1 MDTSILSMSIEDS
14 YEVVGDYP
22 YEDAEVTIA
31 VMGATGSGKSTFIN
45 MVSGSNL
52 AVGEGLK
59 SCTSKV
65 EMSRPFELAG
75 RTITLIDT
83 PGFDDTTRSDTD
95 VLKMI
100 AAFLSTMYS
109 DGCTLSGIIYMQ
121 RISDF
126 RMTGISRRNFS
137 LFRKLCGDDTLR
149 NVVIVTNMWGAV
161 SANVGLAREDELAKD
176 DMFFKPVLDKGARMM
191 RHDNSY
197 ETAVGILTQ
206 LIRKQPRALLI
217 QRELVDQEKDIAQTA
232 AGAELA
238 EDIEEQAAKW
248 REELRQVEVER
259 EEALL
264 AEDIVT
270 VRELDQ
276 ERERVQTKVIK
287 AEEKLGAFTGVLTV
301 LATALA
307 MGAVTYMTAGRAMP
321 HRGMSPPP

>member
-1 MDTSILSMSIEDS
+1 M
-14 YEVVGDYP
+14 
-22 YEDAEVTIA
+22 
-31 VMGATGSGKSTFIN
+31 
-45 MVSGSNL
+45 
-52 AVGEGLK
+52 
-59 SCTSKV
+59 
-65 EMSRPFELAG
+65 
-75 RTITLIDT
+75 
-83 PGFDDTTRSDTD
+83 
-95 VLKMI
+95 
-100 AAFLSTMYS
+100 
-109 DGCTLSGIIYMQ
+109 
-121 RISDF
+121 
-126 RMTGISRRNFS
+126 
-137 LFRKLCGDDTLR
+137 
-149 NVVIVTNMWGAV
+149 
-161 SANVGLAREDELAKD
+161 

-206 LIRKQPRALLI
+206 LIPKQPRALLI

-238 EDIEEQAAKW
+238 QDIEEQAAKW